1 MSRRKK
7 EETPAIIHQELE
19 DFSIHVDAFGKIQT
33 SLPIDKIN
41 EFLNENTQD
50 IKIHNTRKKRET
62 K

>member
-7 EETPAIIHQELE
+7 EEIPAIIHQELE
-19 DFSIHVDAFGKIQT
+19 GFSIHVDAFGKIQT

>member
-7 EETPAIIHQELE
+7 IESPTIENGQLNG
-19 DFSIHVDAFGKIQT
+19 FSIHVDTFGKIQT
-33 SLPIDKIN
+33 SMPIEKIN

>member
-19 DFSIHVDAFGKIQT
+19 GFSIHVDAFGKIQT